1 MSKVDARTIKIIG
14 NLSTWMV
21 LALALAAA
29 QSCAPRYVNRGPR
42 PAPSRPAVI
51 APSPAPSVSELPP
64 VAEAPPVIETIRRP
78 LPPDSQIKEQD
89 LPTRAPSTGLILKDW
104 PLPPS
109 ITETPAVPEAPS
121 SGPLPDDSSLL
132 AKITPGTS
140 PQRAAALRLT
150 DEGKKL
156 LEAGDASRALARLER
171 SIAIDS
177 SSGYAYYYLA
187 KAHHKLGRQKESL
200 NFLDVAEV
208 RLAGEPF
215 WLSEVHALRGENFRA
230 LGMKD
235 RAEASF
241 SKALSINSGNRTA
254 SEAMTRVPNDPAA
267 GSR

>member
-1 MSKVDARTIKIIG
+1 MDAG
-14 NLSTWMV
+14 NKRSRGYFLTGMV
-21 LALALAAA
+21 LAVTLAAA
-29 QSCAPRYVNRGPR
+29 QSCAPRHLSRGPR
-42 PAPSRPAVI
+42 PAPQGPAVI
-51 APSPAPSVSELPP
+51 TPLPTPGDSQLPPAPEPPP
-64 VAEAPPVIETIRRP
+64 VLETTRKL

-89 LPTRAPSTGLILKDW
+89 LPTKGASTGLILKDW

-109 ITETPAVPEAPS
+109 TTEKSARPELPPP
-121 SGPLPDDSSLL
+121 GPLPDDSSLL

-140 PQRAAALRLT
+140 PQRAVALRLT
-150 DEGKKL
+150 EEGRKL

-177 SSGYAYYYLA
+177 SNGYAYYYLA
-187 KAHHKLGRQKESL
+187 RAHHKLGRQKESL
-200 NFLDVAEV
+200 NFLDVAEA

-215 WLSEVHALRGENFRA
+215 WLAEVHALRGENFRA
-230 LGMKD
+230 LGMND

-241 SKALSINSGNRTA
+241 NKALSINSGNRTA